1 MVVDVDI
8 CGLNVGDNHPVRLMG
23 VLNLSHESFYKGSV
37 VREDSLID
45 AASAMVEEG
54 ATVLDIGGRS
64 TWPLAEPI
72 SKEIERERLLPAID
86 ALAGNVDAV
95 LSVDTVFADIADQCL
110 DRGADLVN
118 DVSGFMTDVN
128 MADVVADHECP
139 AVVMASRKVPGD
151 VLGMDA
157 VMDSL
162 EAIIELCEGKGID
175 TDRLILD
182 PAIGKWVPEKDP
194 TYDFETFD
202 RFERLQLFGKP
213 VLAALSR
220 KSFIG
225 EVLNKPAA
233 ERLYGSLAATAIAVH
248 KGAHII
254 RTHDVAATTDAV
266 RIAEAIRGR
275 IPCQE
280 ADERQVRM
288 LEVTDPDDS
297 VRVMKSLGVTS
308 TGAQVMKNKSLL
320 FNLLVC
326 NITTTEA
333 LIIKQEILA
342 RGGDACLERNAISH
356 ETENTDLIVMGTLL
370 QLKKLVAKLQCQARG
385 LPQIGTMMATVLD
398 EYYDVKYRYSSWKS

>member
-128 MADVVADHECP
+128 MAGVVADHECP

-162 EAIIELCEGKGID
+162 EAIIEMCEGKGID
-175 TDRLILD
+175 MDRLILD

-194 TYDFETFD
+194 IYDFETFD
-202 RFERLQLFGKP
+202 RFERLQLFGRP

-275 IPCQE
+275 QPVVE
-280 ADERQVRM
+280 EKGF
-288 LEVTDPDDS
+288 EVSVLDITNPDDAA
-297 VRVMKSLGVTS
+297 L
-308 TGAQVMKNKSLL
+308 VMKNIGVTETGSTIMKNKTVNRVLRIS
-320 FNLLVC
+320 

-342 RGGDACLERNAISH
+342 RGGDAALERDAVSH
-356 ETENTDLIVMGTLL
+356 EAEWTDVIVMGTLL
-370 QLKKLVAKLQCQARG
+370 QVRRLADKLECQARN
-385 LPQIGTMMATVLD
+385 LPLISNLIKDTLKQ
-398 EYYDVKYRYSSWKS
+398 ESDVEYRYMRKI